1 MLKTEC
7 KYSQYCT
14 PLTQSDCRYF
24 LVLAIKLIMT
34 CYCQN
39 YIYMASQIK
48 KPYAYKYITAL
59 AQRKSADRCSTKA
72 LLMAHY
78 YLTFLLMIC
87 KYMCIGQNTDHD
99 SFIFEDSCLKKRKY
113 HAELSTINSI
123 LKIIKNHCSF
133 QNSWTPWQ
141 CKEKTLG

>member
-14 PLTQSDCRYF
+14 SLTQSDCRYF

-87 KYMCIGQNTDHD
+87 KYMYIGQNTDHD
-99 SFIFEDSCLKKRKY
+99 SFIFEDSCLTHSKK
-113 HAELSTINSI
+113 EEISCGTIDNK
-123 LKIIKNHCSF
+123 LNFKNHKKSLLF
-133 QNSWTPWQ
+133 P
-141 CKEKTLG
+141 E